1 MDGMGFFSKAS
12 ILLLLFLLNGC
23 NLINVS
29 VIEDIFFKQPEVITQ
44 EYIQKNSQKSF
55 HIISINNGDEKL
67 AFINNKKNFQADV
80 YSFNDEF
87 TYTIDNGKIIKT
99 YGFQNN
105 IDIKNFKN
113 YLDNLPVIDGKEISA
128 SIKFSNPPTSYLNI
142 FYKYRVFDYKTKK
155 IPLNIRSDEH
165 FKIDIVVEEEFDM
178 PLIRWKGKNYYFF
191 DSNKKILRTIQNI
204 EPNGIVVDI
213 KIY

>member
-1 MDGMGFFSKAS
+1 M
-12 ILLLLFLLNGC
+12 
-23 NLINVS
+23 
-29 VIEDIFFKQPEVITQ
+29 
-44 EYIQKNSQKSF
+44 
-55 HIISINNGDEKL
+55 
-67 AFINNKKNFQADV
+67 
-80 YSFNDEF
+80 
-87 TYTIDNGKIIKT
+87 
-99 YGFQNN
+99 
-105 IDIKNFKN
+105 
-113 YLDNLPVIDGKEISA
+113 
-128 SIKFSNPPTSYLNI
+128 NI

-191 DSNKKILRTIQNI
+191 DSNKKLLRTIQNI